1 MSTSTNPKIVTRE
14 EWLAARTEFL
24 AKEKE
29 FTRQRY
35 ALAEA
40 RRKLPALKVEKEY
53 EFEGP
58 RGLVTLRDLFEG
70 RRQLI
75 VYHFMF
81 DPDRNTGCKHC
92 SCVMDNIAG
101 SRIHLTARDTSF
113 AAVSRAPLAK
123 IEGFKRRMQWMF
135 PWVSSFRNDFNYD
148 YCATLDPD
156 RGSSLYNYKKV
167 DIRGEMPGLSV
178 FFRDNDLI
186 LHTYSTYFVGLDIFL
201 PMYHLL
207 DVTPLGRQEDDTNS
221 MTAGDR
227 SWIRY
232 HDEYGAEAN
241 GTHTCCHD

>member
-1 MSTSTNPKIVTRE
+1 MNSSKLVSQE

-29 FTRQRY
+29 FTRQRH
-35 ALAEA
+35 ALAKA
-40 RRKLPALKVEKEY
+40 LRKLPVVKVEKEY
-53 EFEGP
+53 VFDGP
-58 RGLVTLRDLFEG
+58 QGAVTLRDLFEG

-81 DPDRNTGCKHC
+81 YPDRNVGCKHC

-101 SRIHLTARDTSF
+101 SLVHLTARDTSF

-123 IEGFKRRMQWMF
+123 LEAFKRRMQWTF
-135 PWVSSFRNDFNYD
+135 PWVSSFKNDFNYD
-148 YCATLDPD
+148 YNVTLDPD
-156 RGSSLYNYKKV
+156 KGHSFYNYKTV

-178 FFRDNDLI
+178 FFRDKDQI
-186 LHTYSTYFVGLDIFL
+186 LHSYSTYFVGLDIFL

-221 MTAGDR
+221 MTAGEN
-227 SWIRY
+227 SWIRF
-232 HDEYGAEAN
+232 HDE
-241 GTHTCCHD
+241 